1 MIHRRGLA
9 VLAILLAAAALWLL
23 HVLAIRPKQT
33 IRAQPRPVELLPELL
48 SELIS
53 ELISELL
60 PELLPELSAK
70 SLRAF
75 SRRSPKPA
83 TTP

>member
-1 MIHRRGLA
+1 LIHRRGLA
-9 VLAILLAAAALWLL
+9 VLAILLAAAAALWLL

-48 SELIS
+48 SEL
-53 ELISELL
+53 L